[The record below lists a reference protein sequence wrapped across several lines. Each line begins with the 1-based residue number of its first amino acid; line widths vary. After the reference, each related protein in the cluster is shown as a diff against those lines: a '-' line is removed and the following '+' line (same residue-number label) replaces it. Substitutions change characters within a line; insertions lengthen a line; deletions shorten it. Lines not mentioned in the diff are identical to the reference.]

1 MNMEMTV
8 ILRVNDSHTDNVLGD
23 FFVSSVGIVLKKVKL
38 FSVILLVCPQ
48 VYLIKCL
55 SFYTV

>member
-8 ILRVNDSHTDNVLGD
+8 ILRMNDSHTDNVLGD
-23 FFVSSVGIVLKKVKL
+23 LFVSSMGIILKKVKL
-38 FSVILLVCPQ
+38 FSVMLLLCPQ
-48 VYLIKCL
+48 VYLIKRL